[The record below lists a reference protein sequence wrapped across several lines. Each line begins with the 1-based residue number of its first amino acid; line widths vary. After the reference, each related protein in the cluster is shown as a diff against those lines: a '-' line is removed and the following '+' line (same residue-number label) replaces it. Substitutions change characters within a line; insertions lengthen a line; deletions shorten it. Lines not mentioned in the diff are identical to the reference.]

1 VAAAR
6 ETRQQVA
13 ILSSKDPARCRP
25 IGRKCVMTAPLT
37 SEMTTF
43 TLDNMGRYLCNTLQ
57 EAVDSTGRNVAGRT
71 RGFDVIVVGGG
82 SFGST
87 VANGLFMRDATRSRR
102 ILVLEQG
109 PFILPEHVQN
119 LPFMGGDPAFTV
131 PWVVRPGSDLGYAGL
146 QYGVGGRS
154 LTWGGW
160 SPELLHD
167 EPAGA
172 DEGVTPQGNDEMA
185 GWPATVVADLQ
196 DRYFDEAGEQTG
208 VNATN
213 DFIHGP
219 LHQALRQM
227 LFAAVSAG
235 GAPFASLPLTAL
247 RNHPVVR
254 AFRLR
259 NGRAPTDAEL
269 LAFLT
274 LQLAPGA
281 APPPRAD
288 LLNLLKV
295 EAPLAVQTATEPGLF
310 PVNKFS
316 AVPLLVQAARAAASE
331 TGGVGADADARKR
344 LMVVPRCQVLELVTE
359 TQPDNW
365 VRVAGVRVRDSGGI
379 ERVVSLASP
388 TADGRQGVAVIALGT
403 IESTRLALTTFS
415 ASLGWRAAQRMG
427 KNLMA
432 HLRSNV
438 TIRVP
443 RAAIAAALPALP
455 PQALRALQ
463 VSALFVKGKTSVGGV
478 DRYFHLQITASGLGR
493 FGNNSEAELFK
504 KLPSIEQLT
513 AMLQADDQSVVIT
526 LRGIGEMT
534 PRNPDSVVAL
544 ATTPSDFEN
553 GRPRAFVDIGDSRQ
567 PAGGSPQTQADRQVW
582 QAMDAFTDHVALIF
596 ASGGPFE
603 IIMASGGRT
612 IPVPANATVA
622 DLAALHPHADRRDRL
637 GTTHHDAGTLWMSDD
652 PATGVTNDFGRI
664 HDTTNCYVAGPA
676 LHPTSGSPNPMLT
689 GVALARRTVT
699 LLTDNVLPRPT
710 VFAPTAPWRAL
721 FDGTARSF
729 NTDWARTSP
738 DTSNGF
744 ALIDGEIVTLGSG
757 DFGLLYYAREAFDD
771 FTLRVEF
778 RIVDPGNHNSG
789 ILVRFRDP
797 AADPTPVIA
806 QRIRDAGEA
815 DSFGRNR
822 AWGAVHSGFEV
833 QIDDFGRGDPRRDF
847 YGIRPEPDGLRK
859 NRTGAIYK
867 IPAADPLPAGGL
879 DAATQVYQAG
889 PALIPG
895 RWYQYEIDARGDTY
909 TVDLTDLDTGGRT
922 RTSTFTNTDV
932 DRGIAGSGGQP
943 AGYIGL
949 QSYSNAPIAFRHI
962 SINS

>member
-1 VAAAR
+1 
-6 ETRQQVA
+6 
-13 ILSSKDPARCRP
+13 
-25 IGRKCVMTAPLT
+25 
-37 SEMTTF
+37 
-43 TLDNMGRYLCNTLQ
+43 
-57 EAVDSTGRNVAGRT
+57 
-71 RGFDVIVVGGG
+71 
-82 SFGST
+82 
-87 VANGLFMRDATRSRR
+87 
-102 ILVLEQG
+102 
-109 PFILPEHVQN
+109 
-119 LPFMGGDPAFTV
+119 
-131 PWVVRPGSDLGYAGL
+131 
-146 QYGVGGRS
+146 
-154 LTWGGW
+154 
-160 SPELLHD
+160 
-167 EPAGA
+167 
-172 DEGVTPQGNDEMA
+172 
-185 GWPATVVADLQ
+185 
-196 DRYFDEAGEQTG
+196 
-208 VNATN
+208 
-213 DFIHGP
+213 
-219 LHQALRQM
+219 
-227 LFAAVSAG
+227 
-235 GAPFASLPLTAL
+235 
-247 RNHPVVR
+247 
-254 AFRLR
+254 
-259 NGRAPTDAEL
+259 
-269 LAFLT
+269 
-274 LQLAPGA
+274 
-281 APPPRAD
+281 
-288 LLNLLKV
+288 
-295 EAPLAVQTATEPGLF
+295 
-310 PVNKFS
+310 
-316 AVPLLVQAARAAASE
+316 
-331 TGGVGADADARKR
+331 
-344 LMVVPRCQVLELVTE
+344 
-359 TQPDNW
+359 
-365 VRVAGVRVRDSGGI
+365 
-379 ERVVSLASP
+379 
-388 TADGRQGVAVIALGT
+388 
-403 IESTRLALTTFS
+403 
-415 ASLGWRAAQRMG
+415 
-427 KNLMA
+427 
-432 HLRSNV
+432 
-438 TIRVP
+438 
-443 RAAIAAALPALP
+443 
-455 PQALRALQ
+455 
-463 VSALFVKGKTSVGGV
+463 
-478 DRYFHLQITASGLGR
+478 
-493 FGNNSEAELFK
+493 
-504 KLPSIEQLT
+504 
-513 AMLQADDQSVVIT
+513 
-526 LRGIGEMT
+526 
-534 PRNPDSVVAL
+534 VVAL
-544 ATTPSDFEN
+544 VTTPSDFEN

-833 QIDDFGRGDPRRDF
+833 QIDDLGRGDPRKDF

-879 DAATQVYQAG
+879 DAATQVYQPG

-909 TVDLTDLDTGGRT
+909 TVDLTDLDTSART

>member
-1 VAAAR
+1 MLAERRHIVA
-6 ETRQQVA
+6 
-13 ILSSKDPARCRP
+13 
-25 IGRKCVMTAPLT
+25 GPLT

-57 EAVDSTGRNVAGRT
+57 EAIASTGPTVAGRT

-82 SFGST
+82 SFGSV

-109 PFILPEHVQN
+109 PFVLPEHVQN
-119 LPFMGGDPAFTV
+119 LPFLGGDPAFTV

-146 QYGVGGRS
+146 QYAVGGRS
-154 LTWGGW
+154 LSWGGW

-167 EPAGA
+167 EPGGA

-185 GWPATVVADLQ
+185 AWPATVVADLQ
-196 DRYFDEAGEQTG
+196 DRYFYDAGEQIG

-213 DFIHGP
+213 DFIYGP

-227 LFAAVSAG
+227 LFDAVSAG
-235 GAPFASLPLTAL
+235 GPPFASLPLTAL
-247 RNHPVVR
+247 RNHPIVR
-254 AFRLR
+254 AFRRR

-269 LAFLT
+269 LMFLG

-295 EAPLAVQTATEPGLF
+295 EAPLAVQTAAEPGLF

-316 AVPLLVQAARAAASE
+316 AVPLLVQAARAAAAE
-331 TGGVGADADARKR
+331 TGGVGTDADGRKR

-365 VRVAGVRVRDSGGI
+365 VRVTGVRVRDNAGA
-379 ERVVSLASP
+379 EHVVPLASP

-415 ASLGWRAAQRMG
+415 ASLGGRAAQRMG

-432 HLRSNV
+432 HLRSNLS
-438 TIRVP
+438 IRVP

-455 PQALRALQ
+455 PAALKALQ
-463 VSALFVKGKTSVGGV
+463 VSALFVKGKASVGGA

-504 KLPSIEQLT
+504 KVPSLEQLT

-526 LRGIGEMT
+526 LRGIGEMA
-534 PRNPDSVVAL
+534 PHNPDSVVEL

-553 GRPRAFVDIGDSRQ
+553 GRPRAFVDFGDSRQ
-567 PAGGSPQTQADRQVW
+567 TAGGSPQTQADRQVW
-582 QAMDAFTDHVALIF
+582 EAMDAFTDRVALIF
-596 ASGGPFE
+596 ANGGPFE

-612 IPVPANATVA
+612 IPVPAAATA
-622 DLAALHPHADRRDRL
+622 TDLAALHPHAARRDRL

-652 PATGVTNDFGRI
+652 PAAGVTNDFGRI

-699 LLTDNVLPRPT
+699 LLTDQVLPRPPA
-710 VFAPTAPWRAL
+710 FAPPAPWRAL

-729 NTDWARTSP
+729 NTDWVRTSP

-744 ALIDGEIVTLGSG
+744 ALIDGEIVTLGAG
-757 DFGLLYYAREAFDD
+757 DFGLLYYAREAFAD

-778 RIVDPGNHNSG
+778 RIADAGNHNSG
-789 ILVRFRDP
+789 IFVRFRDP
-797 AADPTPVIA
+797 MADPTPVIA
-806 QRIRDAGEA
+806 QRIRDAGDA
-815 DSFGRNR
+815 PLFGANR
-822 AWGAVHSGFEV
+822 AWSAVHSGFEV
-833 QIDDFGRGDPRRDF
+833 QIDDLCRGDSRRDF

-867 IPAADPLPAGGL
+867 IPAADPLPAGGV
-879 DAATQVYQAG
+879 DAATQTYQPG
-889 PALIPG
+889 PPLIPG

-909 TVDLTDLDTGGRT
+909 TVDLTDLDTAART
-922 RTSTFTNTDV
+922 RTSTFTNTDT
-932 DRGIAGSGGQP
+932 DRGIGVSGGQP

-949 QSYSNAPIAFRHI
+949 QSYNSAPVAFRHI
-962 SINS
+962 AVRS

>member
-1 VAAAR
+1 
-6 ETRQQVA
+6 
-13 ILSSKDPARCRP
+13 
-25 IGRKCVMTAPLT
+25 MTAPLT

-57 EAVDSTGRNVAGRT
+57 EAVDSTGRNVAGRA

-167 EPAGA
+167 EAAGA

-427 KNLMA
+427 NNLMA

-729 NTDWARTSP
+729 NTDWARISP

-815 DSFGRNR
+815 DLFGRNR

-833 QIDDFGRGDPRRDF
+833 QIDDFGRGDPRKDF